1 MEEKDKEDDEPKK
14 KKEAPPIIK
23 DPKLEKII
31 EAMEKREKGD
41 LDAK

>member
-1 MEEKDKEDDEPKK
+1 MEEKDDKKDKSENKEKDSPMES
-14 KKEAPPIIK
+14 

-31 EAMEKREKGD
+31 EAMEKRKKED